1 MEIGAM
7 VGFNLQTICA
17 PKKGPVAVTSQK
29 CQASSST
36 EGALYVPTIP
46 EVEAWEL
53 GGLDTDQWAR
63 VAASF
68 GAK

>member
-17 PKKGPVAVTSQK
+17 PRNGGVAVTSQK
-29 CQASSST
+29 CQASSRT
-36 EGALYVPTIP
+36 EGPLYVPTIP
-46 EVEAWEL
+46 VVKEWEL
-53 GGLDTDQWAR
+53 GGLDTDQWAS